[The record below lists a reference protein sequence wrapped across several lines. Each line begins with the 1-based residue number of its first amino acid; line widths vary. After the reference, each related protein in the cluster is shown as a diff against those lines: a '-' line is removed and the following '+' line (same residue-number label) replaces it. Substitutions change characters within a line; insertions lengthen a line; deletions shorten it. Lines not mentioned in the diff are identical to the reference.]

1 MPARPS
7 AATALCSAV
16 TTVSMPQISAGSAHS
31 SRTARAN
38 DVFPALD
45 APLRTTITGVT
56 IDNLPTS
63 GPLIVDGANVVGSV
77 PDGWW
82 RDRAGAAARLRDRL
96 AGAVAAG
103 TIPAAVEVV
112 LVVEGA
118 ARGIDPADGI
128 RVVAASGSGDDEIAR
143 LAGLA
148 DGPVTVVTAD
158 RGLRERVAAA
168 GAGVIGPGA
177 LRRWLG
183 YQ

>member
-1 MPARPS
+1 M
-7 AATALCSAV
+7 
-16 TTVSMPQISAGSAHS
+16 
-31 SRTARAN
+31 
-38 DVFPALD
+38 
-45 APLRTTITGVT
+45 T

-177 LRRWLG
+177 LRRWLR